1 MRKDVPFVFLT
12 GGNRPQ
18 TLQTLSRCNSGADSI
33 VWMGKDSMGSCAS
46 ADAFFSNA
54 KKTGGAG
61 LFLCPKAGRQV
72 VTMGKK
78 YYLGFDAGTQSV
90 KVAVYSDDMEC
101 VAMDTAKT
109 TLYYPQPGWVQMDVD
124 EYYRLIKQCMAS
136 CCRQLAEKGISPA
149 DVQAIMGDGIICGI
163 AGIDGDGKAVT
174 PYVNYLD
181 SRTAADVEALK
192 ARGLDIWAKETGN
205 AEPNV
210 MFPAMFA
217 RWFIKNIPAFA
228 EKGVK
233 FVHNCPYVLMHLAG
247 LKGKDAFIDW
257 GTMSGW
263 GLGYD
268 VVRKE
273 WSQVQL
279 DILGIDA
286 KYMPR
291 IVKPWDIIGTLC
303 EADAAETGFPAG
315 IPICAGAGDTM
326 ESMMGS
332 GILEP
337 GRAVDVAGTCAMFCA
352 ATDGIIPEL
361 SKAGSGLIFNSG
373 TLPGTYFYWG
383 MVRTGGLALRWFK
396 DSICRREDDDYYAEL
411 DALAERHP
419 AGCEGA
425 MFIPYLTGGNGEFPH
440 VRGTFT
446 GLTLDSDQGAMWR
459 CVLEGIGYDYMEVT
473 DAYRRAGI
481 DLSTLTVTE
490 GGSRDDLWNQ
500 IKADMLGTQVQTLKV
515 AGGAVPTNCIVAAYG
530 VGHIADLKEA
540 LQRQLTVHKTFTA
553 NGENTR
559 LYRKIYERREVLLQS
574 LNAAEGKKDNL

>member
-1 MRKDVPFVFLT
+1 MY
-12 GGNRPQ
+12 
-18 TLQTLSRCNSGADSI
+18 S
-33 VWMGKDSMGSCAS
+33 
-46 ADAFFSNA
+46 
-54 KKTGGAG
+54 G
-61 LFLCPKAGRQV
+61 LFLICRKIEGQV
-72 VTMGKK
+72 MDMEKK

-90 KVAVYSDDMEC
+90 KVAVYSEDMEC

-109 TLYYPQPGWVQMDVD
+109 TLYYPHPGWVQMDVD

-136 CCRQLAEKGISPA
+136 CSRQLEEKGISPA
-149 DVQAIMGDGIICGI
+149 AVRAIMGDGIICGI
-163 AGIDGDGKAVT
+163 AGIDAEGNAVT

-181 SRTAADVEALK
+181 SRTADDVEALK
-192 ARGLDIWAKETGN
+192 ALKLDIWAAETGN

-217 RWFIKNIPAFA
+217 RWFMKHIPAFN
-228 EKGVK
+228 ERGVK

-247 LKGKDAFIDW
+247 LKGEDAFIDW
-257 GTMSGW
+257 GAMSGW
-263 GLGYD
+263 GLGYN
-268 VVRKE
+268 VVTKE
-273 WSQVQL
+273 WSDEQL
-279 DILGIDA
+279 RILGIDK

-291 IVKPWDIIGTLC
+291 IVKPWDIIGRLC
-303 EADAAETGFPAG
+303 EDDALETGFPAG

-332 GILEP
+332 GILEA
-337 GRAVDVAGTCAMFCA
+337 GKAVDVAGTCAMFCA

-361 SKAGSGLIFNSG
+361 SVPGSGLIFNSG

-396 DSICRREDDDYYAEL
+396 DSVCRREDDEYYAEL
-411 DALAERHP
+411 DKLAERHP
-419 AGCEGA
+419 AGCDGA
-425 MFIPYLTGGNGEFPH
+425 MFIPYLTGGNGDFPH

-473 DAYRRAGI
+473 DRYRAAGI
-481 DLSTLTVTE
+481 DLTTLTITE

-500 IKADMLGTQVQTLKV
+500 IKADMLDTQVSTLRV

-530 VGHIADLKEA
+530 AGDIADLKQA
-540 LQRQLTVHKTFTA
+540 LQRQLAVHKTFMP
-553 NGENTR
+553 N
-559 LYRKIYERREVLLQS
+559 
-574 LNAAEGKKDNL
+574 KDNTAMYRRQYEQRRRILQALNVGEGQKNEL